1 MRLRLKTLTAL
12 PLLILGVAC
21 ADQLITSPESTS
33 DAAFA
38 KGGGGGGGS
47 TYDVIV
53 LPGGNGNAAAINDA
67 GIIVGH
73 ARDTR
78 DGSDSY
84 PALRWLAT
92 STGVTGPENLGTVPS
107 PNDEPVFAYVPKAIN
122 SSGVIA
128 GYFQTRTN
136 RFGAWVYTDESG
148 MQLLPWLVGRTWE
161 FRAHAINDRGVV
173 VGFLEYSVRDE
184 DGTLIDRVRRAAVW
198 PTPQDQ
204 PLLLPPLEGHDA
216 TWANAI
222 SMDGLVTGFSYSKS
236 AGYSEPQTGV
246 TWRINEAGELIEGPA
261 RVPTRFFPGAVNQA
275 GDIAG
280 RMIDPTEATVMR
292 SGSTLRLDALV
303 AGSSSAAADISDPGA
318 GGLVQVA
325 GWSGDRAVLWTI
337 DAADGVSGPLDLGVP
352 KGSPGAYASGINA
365 QGWVVGGSRS
375 QHGDRPT
382 LWLPRAS
389 GGGGDECEPHPKHPG
404 KCR

>member
-1 MRLRLKTLTAL
+1 MRLQLKTLAAL

-21 ADQLITSPESTS
+21 ADEHITSPG
-33 DAAFA
+33 DALSA
-38 KGGGGGGGS
+38 KGGGGGGS
-47 TYDVIV
+47 THDVIV

-67 GIIVGH
+67 GVIVGH
-73 ARDTR
+73 ARDTK
-78 DGSDSY
+78 DGTEPY
-84 PALRWLAT
+84 PALRWVAS

-107 PNDEPVFAYVPKAIN
+107 PNNEPVVAYVPQAIN
-122 SSGVIA
+122 SSGVIV
-128 GYFQTRTN
+128 GYFQTHTN

-148 MQLLPWLVGRTWE
+148 MQLLPWMVGSTWE

-184 DGTLIDRVRRAAVW
+184 DGTLIDRVKRAAVW
-198 PTPQDQ
+198 PTPQHQ

-222 SMDGLVTGFSYSKS
+222 SMDGLVTGFSYSRDGIF
-236 AGYSEPQTGV
+236 GYGEPQTGV

-261 RVPTRFFPGAVNQA
+261 PVPTGFFPGAVNQA

-280 RMIDPTEATVMR
+280 RRIDPTEAAVMR
-292 SGSTLRLDALV
+292 SESMLRLDALV
-303 AGSSSAAADISDPGA
+303 AGSSSAAMDISDPGA
-318 GGLVQVA
+318 GGLVRVA

-337 DAADGVSGPLDLGVP
+337 DAADVVSAPLDLGLP
-352 KGSPGAYASGINA
+352 KGSAGAYANGINA
-365 QGWVVGGSRS
+365 HGWVVGGSRS
-375 QHGDRPT
+375 PHGDRPT

-389 GGGGDECEPHPKHPG
+389 SGGGEECEPHPKHPDN
-404 KCR
+404 CR